1 MRFPLR
7 RSPPDTTRLQFRP
20 VWVNFDEHDCG
31 GVGLDIVI
39 IGTGLSES
47 QALAAWRSGLTAVR
61 EFLTKV
67 SEKQIHH
74 LKPGQNTIG
83 RPQV

>member
-7 RSPPDTTRLQFRP
+7 RSPPDSTCLQFRP
-20 VWVNFDEHDCG
+20 VWVNFEEHGCG
-31 GVGLDIVI
+31 GVGLDIAI

-67 SEKQIHH
+67 SENHLHH

-83 RPQV
+83 RPQN